1 MVNPEFICE
10 FTTNHMGN
18 FNLLMQMVKKASET
32 GADYI
37 KMQKKD
43 VDTFYTQEKLN
54 SPYSSPYGKTYGDY
68 RRIFEFDKREFDY
81 FDLECKKH
89 NIKWFA
95 TAQDLPSLEF
105 LLAYD
110 LDMYKLAS
118 CNANKQDLLTEF
130 SKMIPS
136 DKTVVVSVA
145 GRTMEEI
152 EFVLDT
158 FGDHKVVLNHCV
170 AEYPCKDENLRLGNI
185 TTMKEMWESDR
196 VRIGYSGHEQGIVP
210 SIAAAMLGAEFI
222 ERHFCLSR
230 DSFVHHIECSL
241 EPDEFKQMI
250 DTIRNGTF
258 DPDGVETVL
267 CESAWDSVFGMS
279 EMEKSFLLHNRYG
292 DDYLRDRSEDV
303 QYP

>member
-18 FNLLMQMVKKASET
+18 FNLLMEMVKKASET

-68 RRIFEFDKREFDY
+68 RRLFEFDKREFDY
-81 FDLECKKH
+81 FDMECKKH
-89 NIKWFA
+89 DIKWFA
-95 TAQDLPSLEF
+95 TAQDVPSLEF
-105 LLAYD
+105 LLNYD

-118 CNANKQDLLTEF
+118 CNANKYDLLKEF
-130 SKMIPS
+130 SRLIPNNR
-136 DKTVVVSVA
+136 TVVLSVA
-145 GRTMEEI
+145 GRVPEEI
-152 EFVLDT
+152 DSALDI
-158 FGDHKVVLNHCV
+158 FKDHKVILNHCV
-170 AEYPCKDENLRLGNI
+170 AEYPCTEENLRLGNI
-185 TTMKEMWESDR
+185 EMMKKMWGSDR
-196 VRIGYSGHEQGIVP
+196 VKIGYSGHEQGIVP
-210 SIAAAMLGAEFI
+210 SIGAAMMGAEFI

-241 EPDEFKQMI
+241 EPDEFAKMVRV
-250 DTIRNGTF
+250 IRNEEY
-258 DPDGVETVL
+258 DPDGVEEIL
-267 CESAWDSVFGMS
+267 GSMSWCASFGMS

-292 DDYLRDRSEDV
+292 DDYLRERSEDV
-303 QYP
+303 EYS